1 MRAAIMPAR
10 SDSKEDLLRGAMRLA
25 YAKLQEQQAAEVA
38 LRAQTEPAPAPES
51 PEEAHA
57 TPREHRRQLRL
68 LSEQLEGSRMAH
80 EDAVRSL
87 EDRDQ
92 RREAEFAALLLR
104 QQEGYEDRLARLQ
117 RELAMA
123 HTLVALKSQEVAMLK
138 VAEELK
144 ATPSEDTG
152 VQVDFA
158 CERMSPGDDLSLG
171 PSHERSGSRY
181 TSTCGDSCA
190 TELTL
195 KGVDP
200 NPRHHPA
207 APPSTA
213 ASTASHRRRLRS
225 PALSSTSLFGPL
237 SLFDL
242 SP

>member
-1 MRAAIMPAR
+1 
-10 SDSKEDLLRGAMRLA
+10 MRLA

-38 LRAQTEPAPAPES
+38 LRAQTEPAAPAPES
-51 PEEAHA
+51 PAEARP

-138 VAEELK
+138 VVEELK

-195 KGVDP
+195 KVRPQGPGRSQGVDP
-200 NPRHHPA
+200 NPRHHSA